1 MRKHTA
7 MKCSCYLSSYLQ
19 QASTQ
24 KVALEKCHPSG
35 CFHPV
40 FPSSYRTTYKND
52 ERQENT
58 ECTEFL
64 QNFILQS
71 MKKEIE

>member
-24 KVALEKCHPSG
+24 KVALGKCHPSG